1 MIYTLV
7 NCAWSDWNEWS
18 KCSKTCGGGKSR
30 SRRKMLQE
38 KQFGGKDC
46 EGNDTR
52 VQTCNSSPCPGITNF
67 CLCFGYICIKI

>member
-1 MIYTLV
+1 MKGA
-7 NCAWSDWNEWS
+7 NAC
-18 KCSKTCGGGKSR
+18 KRMGGKDTCVCG
-30 SRRKMLQE
+30 KMNGDLGFECDPQE

-67 CLCFGYICIKI
+67 CLHVFYM